1 MLDIAAIS
9 LNPAIDE
16 TIFVDNFQL
25 DSVNRSKKSIIDVGG
40 KGINVASFLNSSKL
54 KVASYGFL
62 GKENSSIFDM
72 FLNKHNILNENI
84 KIEGK
89 TRVNLKIVDEINS
102 ITTDINQE
110 GFYVEE
116 KDLKELEEKLFSK
129 KIANWYVFSGS
140 LPLGVP
146 EDIYK
151 SWIEKAKKLGAKTA
165 LDSSKNSFKKALEA
179 KPNLIKPNIDEL
191 GQIYNKKFENIK
203 EVLEQIKKLSKE
215 GIETIC
221 VSLGDKGALLLK
233 DNSSFLAEAKK
244 IKIVSTVGAGDAMLS
259 GLIVADIN
267 NLSTI
272 ESIKLASAYSV
283 SALQTIGPY
292 LQDMNII
299 KLYAKNINAV
309 SI

>member
-89 TRVNLKIVDEINS
+89 TRVNLKIVDEITS

-233 DNSSFLAEAKK
+233 DNSLF
-244 IKIVSTVGAGDAMLS
+244 
-259 GLIVADIN
+259 
-267 NLSTI
+267 
-272 ESIKLASAYSV
+272 
-283 SALQTIGPY
+283 
-292 LQDMNII
+292 
-299 KLYAKNINAV
+299 
-309 SI
+309 